1 MKRIGLYGVLYSIIL
16 LSMGFVFNA
25 CVDEKEEALGSIY
38 GVVTKEGTIEVMP
51 AIGIELYRDGSL
63 LLKTVT
69 FDDGHFEFT
78 DLKAGN
84 YRLKIVAD
92 GWEET
97 EYSVIVEGGR
107 QARQDMQVK
116 KVNTHMSV
124 RTMNATD
131 QKGNTVTLNG
141 YVSYDG
147 SFRPVEAG
155 FYYSASSDPLSGT
168 KVIGGLDSTFNSF
181 SATINGLSFGNYY
194 VMAYGKNS
202 VGVTYGD
209 VRTFTMTNFPVVE
222 TKEPTNVL
230 ANTATLNGLIVS
242 EGDPAYTERGFVYS
256 KSYSTPT
263 VDDPENATN
272 KVVVSGTNKEFSVNV
287 SSLIENSTYY
297 VRAYAKHEKGTV
309 YGAILTFVPQAILP
323 QVTTLDVT
331 NVMAESATLNGRI
344 DASGEPPY
352 IERGFIYSISYKNPT
367 LNDPAS
373 ATFKKI
379 VPGMD
384 KEFSANMDSLITGTT
399 YYVRAYA
406 LSSKGVAYGDAVS
419 FTPTAV
425 MPVIRT
431 LAVTNLL
438 AESVSL
444 NGQIDAVGEPPY
456 TERGFIYTTSNV
468 NPTINDPS
476 SVTQKIIV
484 PGTDKKYSANISG
497 LSTGTT
503 YRVRAY
509 AVTAKGVAYGDSVS
523 FIPKAVMPVVATLA
537 VSNILAE
544 SATLNG
550 RIDNVGEPAYTECG
564 FVYSKSYENPTIND
578 PESATMKVVVSGSEK
593 EFSANIN
600 ALTTGKLYY
609 VRAYAVSSK
618 GVSYGT
624 VVTFKPQSAQYVI
637 LEDFHLMVMTEDLA
651 KSATWSQAKDLCK
664 NSYVGGY
671 KDWRLPT
678 RTEANVIATY
688 IDEIGGFDIGTYYY
702 YWTSDADYGYP
713 YYYYFNNSKQK
724 SEGRISSDSTNRVR
738 AVRTIP

>member
-406 LSSKGVAYGDAVS
+406 
-419 FTPTAV
+419 
-425 MPVIRT
+425 
-431 LAVTNLL
+431 
-438 AESVSL
+438 
-444 NGQIDAVGEPPY
+444 
-456 TERGFIYTTSNV
+456 
-468 NPTINDPS
+468 
-476 SVTQKIIV
+476 
-484 PGTDKKYSANISG
+484 
-497 LSTGTT
+497 
-503 YRVRAY
+503 
-509 AVTAKGVAYGDSVS
+509 VTAKGVAYGDSVS
-523 FIPKAVMPVVATLA
+523 FIPQAKLPVVYTLDAT
-537 VSNILAE
+537 NILST
-544 SATLNG
+544 SATFNG
-550 RIDNVGEPAYTECG
+550 RIDDSGEPAYTERG
-564 FVYSKSYENPTIND
+564 FVYSRSYNNPTVND
-578 PESATMKVVVSGSEK
+578 PVSATTKIIVSGFGR
-593 EFSANIN
+593 EFSANVNSLITRN
-600 ALTTGKLYY
+600 IYH
-609 VRAYAVSSK
+609 VRAYAKSAK
-618 GVSYGT
+618 GVSYGS
-624 VVTFKPQSAQYVI
+624 VVSFKPQSTQYVI
-637 LEDFHLMVMTEDLA
+637 LEDSHLMVQTTDLSSA
-651 KSATWSQAKDLCK
+651 ATWTQAKALCE
-664 NSYVGGY
+664 NSTVGGY
-671 KDWRLPT
+671 TDWRLPT
-678 RTEANVIATY
+678 LTEFRILYNHKS
-688 IDEIGGFDIGTYYY
+688 EIGGFNLRLYWSSYSGVTTYTSYSNYFFDMISNKQTGT
-702 YWTSDADYGYP
+702 DDP
-713 YYYYFNNSKQK
+713 NN
-724 SEGRISSDSTNRVR
+724 TFAVR